1 MGYRNL
7 KAEMA
12 RKDITIKDL
21 MAVTGK
27 SRPGISNNLNG
38 RGRFTVEESLAI
50 RRAYFPEMSI
60 DYLFE
65 SDEDREEN

>member
-21 MAVTGK
+21 MTVTGK